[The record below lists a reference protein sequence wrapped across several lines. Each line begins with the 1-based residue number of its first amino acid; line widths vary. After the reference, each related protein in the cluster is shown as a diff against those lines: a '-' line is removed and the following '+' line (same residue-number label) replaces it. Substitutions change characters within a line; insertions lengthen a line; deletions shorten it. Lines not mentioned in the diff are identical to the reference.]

1 MTNVANV
8 EKESETNNTVKR
20 MLTVVPI
27 FLERQQSRM
36 STNIVYWFDL
46 GSNHWGAKRTH
57 NFTVLFC
64 YGFSVENERNG
75 IDECHAVKK
84 YICWI
89 QPIIANPLW
98 YSSSLTRRA
107 RHFFLFCAKKKKYSP
122 DISCMCYYQTM
133 NWKLLTSYALCI
145 YFVDIERCIRIDNG
159 LCL

>member
-107 RHFFLFCAKKKKYSP
+107 RHFFLFCAKKKKNIRPTSLVCV
-122 DISCMCYYQTM
+122 IIKQWIENC
-133 NWKLLTSYALCI
+133 LLHT
-145 YFVDIERCIRIDNG
+145 RCAYILLI
-159 LCL
+159 